1 MSNQDE
7 TKTGAER
14 RRVKRREI
22 LENFS
27 FYICIPKLGYTRHK
41 VNDVSELG
49 IGFMVETLGEFRLV
63 NQETCELQFYLNQSL
78 YLPMQIQ
85 VVRAMDRP
93 ELVQEVGAIF
103 TEMNDSAHDTFVTLV
118 KLVDQMTETAVEA

>member
-1 MSNQDE
+1 MSNQDD
-7 TKTGAER
+7 TKSGAER

-41 VNDVSELG
+41 VNDISELG
-49 IGFMVETLGEFRLV
+49 IGFMVETLGEFRLA

-93 ELVQEVGAIF
+93 ELIQEVGAIF

>member
-41 VNDVSELG
+41 VNDISELG